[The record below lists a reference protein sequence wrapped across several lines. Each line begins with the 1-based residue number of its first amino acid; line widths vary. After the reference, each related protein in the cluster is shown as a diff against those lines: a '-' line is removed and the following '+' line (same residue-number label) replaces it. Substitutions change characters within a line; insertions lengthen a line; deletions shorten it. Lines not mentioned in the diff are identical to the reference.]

1 MNRYRYDELSHSP
14 YPVFASMYSLHLD
27 VRWGSWIEY
36 FTDDGVPYYYNSDT
50 QETAWEIP
58 AEALQAPVA
67 KKGPPALPPRTYLNS
82 SGTHGA
88 TGKTPTAAVI
98 PAVGLPSVEDDDG
111 LTSNPLFGD
120 STNTHLF
127 AASNAGLHD
136 SQLSPHEREHKYS
149 VEHAG
154 DTGMTSVRVPS
165 DVSCQ
170 STHVPCCWITS
181 QVPIW
186 RQRPDQL
193 ISSAH
198 LRSSVLGLSRLNM
211 QPEPPT
217 ATLSTRMIRIRAWSN
232 HWKPLWKRIR
242 TITAHPITP
251 AHTTQA
257 HTRIRT
263 PQRLC
268 LPMVTVMQLA
278 VRAVGGA
285 T

>member
-1 MNRYRYDELSHSP
+1 VNRYRYDELSHSP

-136 SQLSPHEREHKYS
+136 SHLSPHEREHKYS
-149 VEHAG
+149 VEHSG
-154 DTGMTSVRVPS
+154 DTGMTSVRVPRLCHINQPMYRVIGS
-165 DVSCQ
+165 PPRCPYGASN
-170 STHVPCCWITS
+170 
-181 QVPIW
+181 
-186 RQRPDQL
+186 R
-193 ISSAH
+193 ISSF
-198 LRSSVLGLSRLNM
+198 L
-211 QPEPPT
+211 PPT
-217 ATLSTRMIRIRAWSN
+217 YAIRCLVSVVSTCSRSR
-232 HWKPLWKRIR
+232 P
-242 TITAHPITP
+242 
-251 AHTTQA
+251 
-257 HTRIRT
+257 
-263 PQRLC
+263 RLRC
-268 LPMVTVMQLA
+268 P
-278 VRAVGGA
+278 RG
-285 T
+285 